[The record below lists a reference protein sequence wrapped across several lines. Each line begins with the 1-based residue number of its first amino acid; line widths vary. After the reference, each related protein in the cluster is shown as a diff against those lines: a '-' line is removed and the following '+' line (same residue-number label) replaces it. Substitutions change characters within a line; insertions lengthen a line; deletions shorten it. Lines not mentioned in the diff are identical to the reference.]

1 MDENVDSSVTHNVRS
16 NSAPPK
22 MAIMKKFAPIS
33 HADQKAA
40 QILCQRRHC
49 LVQ

>member
-40 QILCQRRHC
+40 
-49 LVQ
+49 